1 MKKLLTF
8 SLFLVLG
15 SLQILEAQSEL
26 SQFSAPSSKQ
36 ITIAMEDAIGGRS
49 QMQNFVAKPRSAKSH
64 PLFGNPPVN
73 PVGFV
78 SATSIPAGGLTQ
90 WSAVVADFN
99 GDGHLD
105 VAAPVKTST
114 ASYAVSVVLSNGNG
128 TFQSAQTTGNP
139 NGVNG
144 DQILVGD
151 FNGDGKQDLIVVHAT
166 SPSTF
171 EVWLGN
177 GDGTFN
183 VGTHLLNSVS
193 PNFLVGG
200 VLTDVNADGHLDL
213 VFVDAPSPANV
224 VTLLGNG
231 DGTFQAPTTVALTG
245 GSLSNV
251 VFADF
256 NGDGHLDFAATSS
269 TNRQNVIYFG
279 QPNGSYLAGV
289 PLTNPD
295 LAYHICNNSAGD
307 LNGDGQ
313 PELVS
318 ANCGSAGAA
327 GSLTVYLNNGNGT
340 GTFQTG
346 VYYAAATESSDHTEA
361 NIGPQ
366 AVTIADVNG
375 DGKNDIVSSN
385 YYGGDVTVLLGN
397 GDGTLNVPTVG
408 YSTGGYPKTSALVA
422 DFDGDGL
429 ADIIVPDYR
438 FSFAYLPGYG
448 DGTFRAALDYYSP
461 VPGGFSAGGTTI
473 ASGDFNGD
481 GYPDFVVGNVGY
493 NNPSGGSG
501 IGITVFL
508 SNPDGS
514 LNAGVNY
521 GTGGSYQGVAVAD
534 IDGDGHLDIAAV
546 NQSNNGVQ
554 IFHGA
559 GDGTFS
565 DGLFYSTGGTNASTI
580 VAGDF
585 NKDGHPDLAVANSN
599 SNNVSVLMND
609 ATGHFQAAVTY
620 STGGAN
626 QAIAAADVNGDGI
639 LDLVVTEFNPGVVA
653 VLLGNGDGTF
663 QLKPT
668 SSFGFNYLGNLSLGD
683 LDGDGKLDLAVAVA
697 DGVITPQGLAVAKGN
712 GDGTFAAPV
721 LYSTTLQNL
730 NLNQPI
736 PGDVKIVDLNGDGK
750 LDLVYSNSFYGTV
763 GVLYNTGTNS
773 FGAAMFYDPVEF
785 AAGSNVFAL
794 TLVDINQDGAVDVV
808 AADNNYAGATVLLNA
823 SGTVSTLTS
832 SLNPAV
838 VSQSITFTATLAAKV
853 RGVSAVPTGTVSF
866 LDGGASIGT
875 ASLNGG
881 VATFTTSSLAAAT
894 HVISVIYGGDS
905 NFHSSTSTVLSEVIT
920 PTPDFAVAAAPSTMT
935 VKAGVSAQY
944 TITVT
949 PSNGY
954 NGTVSLTCVS
964 TTLPSKAACSFN
976 PASVAPGSTGYP
988 TSTLTIS
995 TMAATASLVTPARPN
1010 STSIGPTLWASL
1022 SGFGVFGL
1030 MLAGIGRK
1038 RNRAMGIVLGVL
1050 LVVMTLT
1057 LFGCGGSSSPSTGG
1071 NPGTPG
1077 TPTGN
1082 YTVTVTATG
1091 TGGNS
1096 PTHTMSVTLVVQ

>member
-1 MKKLLTF
+1 MKKLLTL
-8 SLFLVLG
+8 SLFLMLG
-15 SLQILEAQSEL
+15 SLRVLEAQSQL
-26 SQFSAPSSKQ
+26 SQFAVPSTKQVTAVEAGIGTPLQARNAAP
-36 ITIAMEDAIGGRS
+36 
-49 QMQNFVAKPRSAKSH
+49 KPRSPRSH
-64 PLFGNPPVN
+64 PQLGNPPVN

-78 SATSIPAGGLTQ
+78 SATPIPAGGSTQ

-99 GDGHLD
+99 GDGKLD
-105 VAAPVKTST
+105 LAAPVQTST
-114 ASYAVSVVLSNGNG
+114 TSYAVSVVLSNGNG
-128 TFQSAQTTGNP
+128 TFQGAQITGNP

-151 FNGDGKQDLIVVHAT
+151 FNGDGKQDVIVVHAT

-177 GDGTFN
+177 GDGTFT
-183 VGTHLLNSVS
+183 VGTHLLTSVS

-200 VLTDVNADGHLDL
+200 VVTDVNADGRLDL
-213 VFVDAPSPANV
+213 VFVDALSPGNV

-256 NGDGHLDFAATSS
+256 NGDGRLDFAATSS
-269 TNRQNVIYFG
+269 SNRQNVIYFG
-279 QPNGSYLAGV
+279 QTNGSYLAGV

-295 LAYHICNNSAGD
+295 LAYDICNNSAGD

-346 VYYAAATESSDHTEA
+346 IYYAAATESVDHTEA

-375 DGKNDIVSSN
+375 DGKNDIISSN
-385 YYGGDVTVLLGN
+385 YYGGDITVLLGN
-397 GDGTLNVPTVG
+397 GDGTLNVPAVG

-429 ADIIVPDYR
+429 VDIIVPDYK

-448 DGTFRAALDYYSP
+448 DGTFRAALDFFSP
-461 VPGGFSAGGTTI
+461 VPGGFSAGATTI
-473 ASGDFNGD
+473 AVGDLNGD
-481 GYPDFVVGNVGY
+481 GFPDLVVGNVGY
-493 NNPSGGSG
+493 NNPGGGSG

-514 LNAGVNY
+514 LKPGVNY
-521 GTGGSYQGVAVAD
+521 GTGGSYQGVALAD
-534 IDGDGHLDIAAV
+534 LDGDGHLDIAAV

-554 IFHGA
+554 IFHGS

-565 DGLFYSTGGTNASTI
+565 NGLFYSTGGTNAFTI

-609 ATGHFQAAVTY
+609 GTGHFQAAVTY

-639 LDLVVTEFNPGVVA
+639 LDLVVAEFNPGVIA

-668 SSFGFNYLGNLSLGD
+668 SAFGFNYLANLSLGD
-683 LDGDGKLDLAVAVA
+683 LDGDGKLDLVVAVE
-697 DGVITPQGLAVAKGN
+697 DGITPSEGVAVAKGN
-712 GDGTFAAPV
+712 GDGTFGAPV
-721 LYSTTLQNL
+721 LYSTTLQNIT
-730 NLNQPI
+730 LNQPI
-736 PGDVKIVDLNGDGK
+736 PGDVKIADLNGDGK
-750 LDLVYSNSFYGTV
+750 LDLVFTNSFYGTV
-763 GVLYNTGTNS
+763 GVLYNTGANA
-773 FGAAMFYDPVEF
+773 FGAGMFYDPVEY
-785 AAGSNVFAL
+785 AAGSNAFAL
-794 TLVDINQDGAVDVV
+794 ALVDINQDGALDVI
-808 AADNNYAGATVLLNA
+808 AADNDYAGATVLLNA
-823 SGTVSTLTS
+823 SGTVNTLTS

-838 VSQSITFTATLAAKV
+838 FNQSITFTATLAANV
-853 RGVSAVPTGTVSF
+853 RGVTAVPSGTVSF
-866 LDGGASIGT
+866 LDGSTSIGT
-875 ASLNGG
+875 ASLTAG
-881 VATFTTSSLAAAT
+881 VATFTTTSLAVGT
-894 HVISVIYGGDS
+894 HAITAHYAGDS
-905 NFHSSTSTVLSEVIT
+905 NFHSRASTLLSEVIS

-964 TTLPSKAACSFN
+964 TTLPSKAACSFS

-995 TMAATASLVTPARPN
+995 TMAATASLVIPARPN
-1010 STSIGPTLWASL
+1010 SKSLEPTLWAGL
-1022 SGFGVFGL
+1022 TTFGAFGL

-1038 RNRAMGIVLGVL
+1038 RNRVMGLILGVL
-1050 LVVMTLT
+1050 LTAMTLT
-1057 LFGCGGSSSPSTGG
+1057 LFGCGSSSTSTG

-1077 TPTGN
+1077 TPAGN
-1082 YTVTVTATG
+1082 YTVTFTATG

-1096 PTHTMSVTLVVQ
+1096 PTHTMNVTLVVQ